1 MSLTS
6 VIFPSLGSS
15 HNPEAADAIVCS
27 FPSWDF
33 SHNPES
39 AVTAEADDAAV
50 SSAATG
56 ASEISLSSFP
66 RHCLHISAH
75 KNTFDSVF

>member
-6 VIFPSLGSS
+6 VIFPSWGFS

-39 AVTAEADDAAV
+39 AVTEAADAAV
-50 SSAATG
+50 PSAATG

>member
-6 VIFPSLGSS
+6 VIFPSWGFS

-39 AVTAEADDAAV
+39 AATEAADAAV

-56 ASEISLSSFP
+56 AS
-66 RHCLHISAH
+66 
-75 KNTFDSVF
+75 